1 MKLDLKAWTFII
13 YLSFAFDSLLK
24 LNIGVQLHI
33 GICAILLTNVMF
45 FLTSPNKILGPLK
58 RDYSFSI
65 FIGYCFLNG
74 IYFSEPGFLSILTY
88 LIIAT
93 NVMIYCANTFKF
105 LEGKLLTYFQIF
117 MIITGIGQYLSFKL
131 FGIQLSFIN
140 AEHYEKGSSVSFRLR
155 GFFIEPNWFAITFAF
170 NTLLLIKT
178 DIIAFIKENKALFL
192 ATVLTIILNGSLTTI
207 AILVIIYTFP
217 LMKKSPTKGA
227 FVSVLMISVL
237 AGVFSFRGAINQKS
251 DDESVLNQ
259 ASRWIPITRVI
270 DFYSAKN
277 YEDFLIGHG
286 LGSWGTTAVKNRL
299 SVLVYDIDADARDG
313 SETPVILFEL
323 GIIGLIIVLWDSLR
337 LFLRCPRSEFHI
349 RGGIILF
356 IACLAF
362 YPTLKFWMYMPYYFY
377 MRRIAYEPQPIS
389 SSQTRHRTNLLPQN
403 WKNKIPQH

>member
-1 MKLDLKAWTFII
+1 MKLDLKIWTLLI

-33 GICAILLTNVMF
+33 GICAILLTNVILL
-45 FLTSPNKILGPLK
+45 LTSPSKIISPLK
-58 RDYSFSI
+58 KDYSFSI
-65 FIGYCFLNG
+65 LIGYCFLNV

-93 NVMIYCANTFKF
+93 NVMIFCANTYRF
-105 LEGKLLTYFQIF
+105 LDGKLLYYFQIA
-117 MIITGIGQYLSFKL
+117 MIITGLGQYLSFKF

-140 AEHYEKGSSVSFRLR
+140 AEHYEKGSSVSYRLR

-178 DIIAFIKENKALFL
+178 DIINFIKENKILFL
-192 ATVLTIILNGSLTTI
+192 GTALTIILNGSLTTI
-207 AILVIIYTFP
+207 AILVVIYTFP
-217 LMKKSPTKGA
+217 LMRKSPVKGA
-227 FVSVLMISVL
+227 LVSVLMMSVL

-251 DDESVLNQ
+251 DNESVLNQ

-270 DFYSAKN
+270 DFYAAKD
-277 YEDFLIGHG
+277 YEDLLIGHG
-286 LGSWGTTAVKNRL
+286 LGSWGTLAVKNRL
-299 SVLVYDIDADARDG
+299 SVLVYDIDTDARDG
-313 SETPVILFEL
+313 SETPVFLFEL

-377 MRRIAYEPQPIS
+377 MRRIAYEAQPLS
-389 SSQTRHRTNLLPQN
+389 SSQARHRTNLLPQN
-403 WKNKIPQH
+403 WKNKLT

>member
-1 MKLDLKAWTFII
+1 MKLDLKTWTFLI

-45 FLTSPNKILGPLK
+45 FLTSPSKIISPLK
-58 RDYSFSI
+58 KDYSFSI
-65 FIGYCFLNG
+65 LIGYCFLNG
-74 IYFSEPGFLSILTY
+74 IYFSEPGFLSIFTY
-88 LIIAT
+88 LIIAI

-105 LEGKLLTYFQIF
+105 LDAKPLRYFQIA
-117 MIITGIGQYLSFKL
+117 MIVTGLGQYLSFKL

-140 AEHYEKGSSVSFRLR
+140 AEHYEKGSSVSYRLR
-155 GFFIEPNWFAITFAF
+155 GFFIEPNWFAISFAF

-178 DIIAFIKENKALFL
+178 DIINFIKENKVLFL
-192 ATVLTIILNGSLTTI
+192 GTVVTIILNGSLTTI
-207 AILVIIYTFP
+207 AILVVIYTFP
-217 LMKKSPTKGA
+217 LMKKSPVKGA
-227 FVSVLMISVL
+227 MVSILMISVL

-251 DDESVLNQ
+251 DNESVLNQ

-270 DFYSAKN
+270 DFYAAKD
-277 YEDFLIGHG
+277 YKDILIGHG
-286 LGSWGTTAVKNRL
+286 LGSWGTLAVKNRL

-323 GIIGLIIVLWDSLR
+323 GVIGLLIVLWDSLR
-337 LFLRCPRSEFHI
+337 LFLRCPRSEYHI

-377 MRRIAYEPQPIS
+377 MRRIVYEAQPLQSIK
-389 SSQTRHRTNLLPQN
+389 TRHRANLLPQN
-403 WKNKIPQH
+403 WKK

>member
-1 MKLDLKAWTFII
+1 MKFDLKTWTLII

-24 LNIGVQLHI
+24 LNMGVQLHI
-33 GICAILLTNVMF
+33 GICAILLTNVVF
-45 FLTSPNKILGPLK
+45 LLTSPNKTIAPLK

-65 FIGYCFLNG
+65 LIVYCFLNG
-74 IYFSEPGFLSILTY
+74 IYFSQPGFLSILTY

-93 NVMIYCANTFKF
+93 NVMIYCANTFRF
-105 LEGKLLTYFQIF
+105 LDGKVLHYFQVI

-140 AEHYEKGSSVSFRLR
+140 AEHYEKGSSVSYRLR
-155 GFFIEPNWFAITFAF
+155 GFFIEPNWFAISFAF

-178 DIIAFIKENKALFL
+178 NIIAFIKENKVLFL

-207 AILVIIYTFP
+207 AILVVIYTLP
-217 LMKKSPTKGA
+217 LMKKSPAKGA
-227 FVSVLMISVL
+227 LVSVLMISVL
-237 AGVFSFRGAINQKS
+237 AGVFSFRGAINQK
-251 DDESVLNQ
+251 DDNDSILNQ

-270 DFYSAKN
+270 DFYAEKN
-277 YEDFLIGHG
+277 YENLLIGHG
-286 LGSWGTTAVKNRL
+286 LGSWGTVAVKNRL
-299 SVLVYDIDADARDG
+299 SVLVYDIDDDARDG

-323 GIIGLIIVLWDSLR
+323 GLIGLIIIIWDSLR
-337 LFLRCPRSEFHI
+337 LFLKCPRSEFHI

-377 MRRIAYEPQPIS
+377 MRRIAYEPKPLS
-389 SSQTRHRTNLLPQN
+389 SSQARPRTNPLPN
-403 WKNKIPQH
+403 SWKNQTSQY